1 MSDSNDQ
8 DNLFEFEAYQ
18 LQQFDYQEDY
28 SSNYKNPNLISTND
42 DLKDKKVKVEFTD
55 QVIRFDPKETVA
67 SSNIT
72 ITNQNKANGLKIIST
87 GNATS
92 SSQNKEENSDLQYK
106 KSQKVKKLQTEYK
119 DHIETQ
125 QALKEFQDKEY
136 QFRFIIDNFIQV
148 NNFKQQQLESQ
159 KQLLYKLQ
167 NSRYTQIDKSDPL
180 LHINNNNNLRTF
192 ANQKINKYDE
202 YYPEQIEEILCKLKE
217 KIQRIVDKVKEEQFY
232 TKTLC
237 HMEQRLILQKEEVQ
251 KLQLEYEELNE
262 AVEKNIAYL
271 EDDEKET
278 KAQNTL
284 NVCKQQYVKKAMN
297 HIEEIHKTVM
307 QKTNHLQVIA
317 ETDLKYE
324 IDQYKDI
331 KESLVEAK
339 EILKETQQEIE
350 YLEHQHMLKLK
361 QQQDL
366 DSLLNHLGDFDMLAR
381 AFIYDDP
388 ANHFNSQM
396 LFEPKVDFSILD
408 DENEVVSSEQQKNN
422 STNNKSV
429 TPKSSN
435 ILNQLE
441 EKNNFLNMLNSN
453 NFAHNNTQSKY
464 TQKILK
470 SKNLL
475 LHSLKLSKKPT
486 QIKNDLDSDEAKAQF
501 IILVLNQFYEFHNND
516 ITGLFNQLQDNYIYA
531 CKLSDNLS
539 TKVIQLE
546 MDKKK
551 FQEELIQIQ
560 SEAENVKKKFYQKKK
575 KIDIIEIDSEL
586 DQYSYNQIISSF
598 FVNDQ
603 FLDNYYN
610 QEDDNPN
617 FDIYQLLKQNEI
629 PQQSSFQQEQD
640 EFSKNYNTFLSASH
654 LMLKKFFSLLNQ
666 IRDRGDGQNQEL
678 NDLVDESVMFLR
690 GWKVENKELDST
702 SRYLIVQEMKK
713 LNIKYLTSNILTEK
727 NILDCLT
734 LDAGDQN
741 YLFGILKIFDKT
753 FKDRFTLKQICE
765 RISKKLQSK
774 ALDEQEK
781 HLIQQNI
788 ESLYQQ
794 SKDFNVKRCKD
805 FFLEIIYSHC
815 FIHKYTT
822 KAQLLKLINDT
833 KMQYD
838 SDLEEYL
845 LNDQDFK
852 EGNQKINVDENHV
865 IRIFLQKWDWIFEK
879 SCNRAR
885 EWIYDI
891 MTLFKKV
898 LMIILRRKM
907 ILSKQLGMTDWYDEE
922 GILHHWYDPVNTFNT
937 KQFDQKLNQI
947 ITTIH
952 SNKSKQISMYLGK
965 HFESTLDS
973 FQCTTLDTQIPI
985 RTNKKNNLFSIVK
998 EQIDYME
1005 QGEEFINIKDD
1016 LIQFETDR
1024 IQIKKIV
1031 DQVYRPSS
1039 AGLPTQIDEEQNQTS
1054 FGASNINSNETGSR
1068 RQRPYSAN
1076 KGEENQ
1082 RTKTTDLSVSG
1093 QLQSISN
1100 MKSTESKIM
1109 QQKNLNNSQEIKKI
1123 KNDGKNSVC
1132 ISGKKKRGTINQSK
1146 SKKRKGG
1153 VSSAGEE
1160 TAASMNDLPSGEYRK
1175 NQLQNQQSMKAQQ
1188 KQQFQGLLNT
1198 LGVSQSNTVKNKILT
1213 ELTKEI
1219 QKVDKSEL
1227 KYLIQSER
1235 NNIIHQQEEYR
1246 KARDQ
1251 YIKEKQFDQYH
1262 EKLSAEIQKQI
1273 VYLQQQISQANKI
1286 TPQTINQLNSQL
1298 QQLQAQFQR
1307 LQLGGLKSVPA
1318 QFKKKQQSA
1327 IQVLEQQQA
1336 QLQQLQ
1342 TVAYQSHTKRNF
1354 LSGTTSSNANTV
1366 QNQSKE
1372 QDNQQEN
1379 KQNKKKQVFL
1389 DILKEKWGKKEI
1401 SKVQSQQMKA
1411 FAFTSETQKDKDDLN
1426 NSILNLTTNSALSP
1440 YSVLRNKQN
1449 PACQSSNNFQL
1460 TNKFEQAIQ
1469 KILKDDSKSFRKTT
1483 IDCLSQQQIQKLK
1496 RENLFLQ
1503 NLERD
1508 SIQQQFIKLNN
1519 QLLTKERFNKIHTNI
1534 SSPDAVNN
1542 KDKQPELFRNSV
1554 KTIKI
1559 INKFKMPS
1567 KMDKQ
1572 QTKNLLQSDNM
1583 LNQLSN
1589 SYGRVQQN
1597 TQNQGQK
1604 KGFQI
1609 RSLSPHQNL
1618 EKRTKEIKN
1627 FEYL

>member
-18 LQQFDYQEDY
+18 LQQFDYQDDQSTINKNTNY
-28 SSNYKNPNLISTND
+28 SNTND
-42 DLKDKKVKVEFTD
+42 DLKDRKVKVEFTD
-55 QVIRFDPKETVA
+55 QVIRFNPKETVA

-87 GNATS
+87 GNTGS
-92 SSQNKEENSDLQYK
+92 SSLNKEDNNDLQFK

-167 NSRYTQIDKSDPL
+167 NSRYTQFDKSDPL

-202 YYPEQIEEILCKLKE
+202 YYPEEIEEILCKLKD
-217 KIQRIVDKVKEEQFY
+217 KIQKIVDKVKEEQFY

-307 QKTNHLQVIA
+307 QKTNHLQQIA
-317 ETDLKYE
+317 ETDLKLE

-331 KESLVEAK
+331 KESLVEAN

-350 YLEHQHMLKLK
+350 YLGHQHMLKLK

-381 AFIYDDP
+381 VFIYDDP

-396 LFEPKVDFSILD
+396 LFEPKIDFSILD
-408 DENEVVSSEQQKNN
+408 EENEVVSSEQQKNN

-441 EKNNFLNMLNSN
+441 EKNNFLNLLNSN
-453 NFAHNNTQSKY
+453 NYANHNNQSKY

-475 LHSLKLSKKPT
+475 LHSLKLNKKPT

-501 IILVLNQFYEFHNND
+501 IILILNQFYEFHNND

-531 CKLSDNLS
+531 CKLGDNLS
-539 TKVIQLE
+539 AKVIQLE

-551 FQEELIQIQ
+551 YQEELISTE
-560 SEAENVKKKFYQKKK
+560 SEAEKVKKKFYQKKK
-575 KIDIIEIDSEL
+575 KIDIMEVDKEL

-610 QEDDNPN
+610 SEDDNPN
-617 FDIYQLLKQNEI
+617 LDIYQLLKQNEI

-640 EFSKNYNTFLSASH
+640 EF
-654 LMLKKFFSLLNQ
+654 KKFFSLLNQ

-678 NDLVDESVMFLR
+678 NDLVDESIMFLR
-690 GWKVENKELDST
+690 GWKVESKELDST

-734 LDAGDQN
+734 LDVGDQN
-741 YLFGILKIFDKT
+741 YLFGILKIFDKS

-774 ALDEQEK
+774 AFDEQEK
-781 HLIQQNI
+781 QLIQQNI
-788 ESLYQQ
+788 ETIYQQ
-794 SKDFNVKRCKD
+794 SKDFNIKRCKD
-805 FFLEIIYSHC
+805 FFLEIIESHC
-815 FIHKYTT
+815 FIYKYTT

-833 KMQYD
+833 KQQYD

-845 LNDQDFK
+845 LNNQDFK
-852 EGNQKINVDENHV
+852 EGNQKINIDENHI

-879 SCNRAR
+879 ACNRAR

-891 MTLFKKV
+891 MSLFKKV

-907 ILSKQLGMTDWYDEE
+907 ILSKQLGLMDWYDEE
-922 GILHHWYDPVNTFNT
+922 GVLHHWYDPVNTFNT

-947 ITTIH
+947 ISTIH

-965 HFESTLDS
+965 HFESTLDT

-985 RTNKKNNLFSIVK
+985 RTNKKNNIFSIVK
-998 EQIDYME
+998 EQVDYME

-1039 AGLPTQIDEEQNQTS
+1039 AGLPTQVDEEQNETS
-1054 FGASNINSNETGSR
+1054 IGASNINSNETGSK
-1068 RQRPYSAN
+1068 RQRAYSAN
-1076 KGEENQ
+1076 KGDENS

-1100 MKSTESKIM
+1100 MKSTQSKII
-1109 QQKNLNNSQEIKKI
+1109 QQSNLNNSQQIKKI
-1123 KNDGKNSVC
+1123 KNDGQNSVC
-1132 ISGKKKRGTINQSK
+1132 MSGKKKRGSIIQNK

-1160 TAASMNDLPSGEYRK
+1160 TAASMNDLPSGEYQK
-1175 NQLQNQQSMKAQQ
+1175 KQPQNQDTLKAQQ
-1188 KQQFQGLLNT
+1188 QQQFQGLLNS

-1219 QKVDKSEL
+1219 QKVDKNEL
-1227 KYLIQSER
+1227 KSLIQSER
-1235 NNIIHQQEEYR
+1235 NNIVHQQEEYR
-1246 KARDQ
+1246 KARDL
-1251 YIKEKQFDQYH
+1251 YIKEKQFDEYH

-1273 VYLQQQISQANKI
+1273 VYLQQQISQANNI
-1286 TPQTINQLNSQL
+1286 SPQTINQLNQQM

-1342 TVAYQSHTKRNF
+1342 SVAYQAHTKRNF
-1354 LSGTTSSNANTV
+1354 LSGTTSSNANTI
-1366 QNQSKE
+1366 QNQNKE
-1372 QDNQQEN
+1372 QDNNSQEN

-1389 DILKEKWGKKEI
+1389 DILKEKWEKKEI
-1401 SKVQSQQMKA
+1401 SKMQSQQMKG
-1411 FAFTSETQKDKDDLN
+1411 FAFTTEIQKDKEDLN
-1426 NSILNLTTNSALSP
+1426 NT
-1440 YSVLRNKQN
+1440 K
-1449 PACQSSNNFQL
+1449 
-1460 TNKFEQAIQ
+1460 
-1469 KILKDDSKSFRKTT
+1469 
-1483 IDCLSQQQIQKLK
+1483 K
-1496 RENLFLQ
+1496 RESF
-1503 NLERD
+1503 
-1508 SIQQQFIKLNN
+1508 SIK
-1519 QLLTKERFNKIHTNI
+1519 
-1534 SSPDAVNN
+1534 S
-1542 KDKQPELFRNSV
+1542 
-1554 KTIKI
+1554 
-1559 INKFKMPS
+1559 
-1567 KMDKQ
+1567 
-1572 QTKNLLQSDNM
+1572 
-1583 LNQLSN
+1583 
-1589 SYGRVQQN
+1589 
-1597 TQNQGQK
+1597 
-1604 KGFQI
+1604 
-1609 RSLSPHQNL
+1609 
-1618 EKRTKEIKN
+1618 
-1627 FEYL
+1627 